1 MAHVMTAVVVK
12 MRHEIKLINVLA
24 ISQTSSDPTTELSR
38 EIDELLNKLTDKF
51 SSVSTELFAKMD
63 EMATRLDALEC
74 MWFSISPLRF
84 YLTCLASLRAVENES
99 AEAKT
104 E

>member
-1 MAHVMTAVVVK
+1 MSAPPPQPRARNNT
-12 MRHEIKLINVLA
+12 
-24 ISQTSSDPTTELSR
+24 SPTSSDPTTELSR

-63 EMATRLDALEC
+63 EMATRLDALE
-74 MWFSISPLRF
+74 S
-84 YLTCLASLRAVENES
+84 SLRAVENES